1 MDGNDQILVDDDD
14 NGYDQI
20 MVDDDDDS
28 DVNDY
33 HLNDDIIISPIII
46 AYHTDQLVLSWSLR
60 YYSR

>member
-20 MVDDDDDS
+20 MVDDDDS

-33 HLNDDIIISPIII
+33 HLNGDIIISPHHSIS
-46 AYHTDQLVLSWSLR
+46 Y
-60 YYSR
+60 

>member
-20 MVDDDDDS
+20 MVYDDDS

-33 HLNDDIIISPIII
+33 HLNDDIIISPQHSIS
-46 AYHTDQLVLSWSLR
+46 Y
-60 YYSR
+60 